1 MANAFTEHV
10 WELGRKLF
18 VDSLADLLQ
27 EVGDFLAA
35 TSMGWSQIFEEAV
48 EEQDSGVEDGGTLTA
63 EASSGQA
70 S

>member
-1 MANAFTEHV
+1 M
-10 WELGRKLF
+10 
-18 VDSLADLLQ
+18 
-27 EVGDFLAA
+27 VGDFLAA
-35 TSMGWSQIFEEAV
+35 ISKGWSQILEEAV